1 MIVILVESLIS
12 CSLFTMIVGSMTY
25 FNPLGMIHD
34 YPPAIQQRVKELGL
48 ITDDKNSYSKAFV
61 VRKILAIITFGVILA
76 LIVCKFNG
84 ADSFITGFTYSYLL
98 YCIVD
103 WWDALVMD
111 CLWFCHSK
119 KVIIPGTEG
128 MKEYKDYLF
137 HIQGSLK
144 GMLLGLP
151 ICALAGGI
159 VEVFM

>member
-1 MIVILVESLIS
+1 MMVILVEGLIS
-12 CSLFTMIVGSMTY
+12 CFLFTVIAGSMTY
-25 FNPLGMIHD
+25 FNPLGMIRD

-48 ITDDKNSYSKAFV
+48 ITDDKNGFSKAFII
-61 VRKILAIITFGVILA
+61 RKVIAIIIFGLVLA
-76 LIVCKFNG
+76 FIVCKFNG
-84 ADSFITGFTYSYLL
+84 ADNFIKGFTYSYLL

-119 KVIIPGTEG
+119 KVVIPGTEG

-137 HIQGSLK
+137 HIKGSLK

-151 ICALAGGI
+151 LCALAGLFI
-159 VEVFM
+159 EVFK

>member
-1 MIVILVESLIS
+1 MKIILIESLIS
-12 CSLFTMIVGSMTY
+12 CVLFSIIVGSMTY
-25 FNPLGMIHD
+25 FYPLGMIKD

-48 ITDDKNSYSKAFV
+48 ITDTKKNYSTIYII
-61 VRKILAIITFGVILA
+61 RKSVAIFIFGFILA

-84 ADSFITGFTYSYLL
+84 ADTFLNGFAYSYLL

-103 WWDALVMD
+103 WWDAIVMD

-128 MKEYKDYLF
+128 MKEYKDYMF
-137 HIQGSLK
+137 HIKCSLK

-151 ICALAGGI
+151 ICALSGI
-159 VEVFM
+159 LVEIFK